1 MSNAYHDAIRC
12 ARAALLNLANPNG
25 CTKVGIF
32 SADLNNRLVDL
43 EVRTLYF
50 VGMTYDKSL
59 NHWGFKFDAGWDN
72 ADHRGTDVHR
82 RICEVTKDEHDV
94 YLLIDWRGGGAE
106 PALEVN
112 VGRVGDLTFDQVL
125 VPPPPEVLARPL
137 VTLTMIVPQKV
148 ATPVLHTN
156 MLFEFGEAD
165 FEETH
170 DEPLVCTANLAV
182 LRARGVDV

>member
-1 MSNAYHDAIRC
+1 MSNAYHDAICR
-12 ARAALLNLANPNG
+12 ARAALLSLASPSG
-25 CTKVGIF
+25 HTKVGVF

-43 EVRTLYF
+43 EVRTLCL
-50 VGMTYDKSL
+50 GGLTYDKSL
-59 NHWGFKFDAGWDN
+59 DNWGFELDGGWADK
-72 ADHRGTDVHR
+72 DHRRTDVHR
-82 RICEVTKDEHDV
+82 RICEVIEDEHDV
-94 YLLIDWRGGGAE
+94 YLLIDWRGSGAE

-112 VGRVGDLTFDQVL
+112 VGKVGDLTFDQVL

-148 ATPVLHTN
+148 ATPPVHLR
-156 MLFEFGEAD
+156 MLFELSEAD

-170 DEPLVCTANLAV
+170 DEPLICTANLAV